1 MNLFWKIFFTTMF
14 VSITCFSI
22 GGYFLVNSNMNALM
36 KNEANIAYE
45 LGDMVYYSLN
55 NELRLMDQSYFI
67 DELDSEVFDLISYI
81 SESINI
87 KNSNGKILF
96 TVISDDM
103 GILFSSLDKQFD
115 KNLLNS
121 MNEDEK
127 GYTLKK
133 TKEGIY
139 LQALRPA
146 VFLGYDYHIE
156 TVRNVSYIFETQR
169 EQYQLLVKI
178 ILGMLLLAGIITFLL
193 SKILMRPIVS
203 LSKVTKEISAGK
215 LEKRV
220 IISGEDEFAL
230 LSSNFNKMADDLEEK
245 IHLLEN
251 EAEKKEMF
259 VGAFSHE
266 LKTPLTS
273 IIGYSDMLR
282 RKEMDKDRIHL
293 CANYIYTEGKRL
305 EMLSMRLLE
314 FIVVKNQEIYP
325 VDISIKTF
333 FDEIFAVVENQ
344 LSQSDIYLRTEI
356 EDVILSFEPELMKTV
371 FLNIIDN
378 ARKAFDHSGT
388 IFVQGKVEEQQYKVK
403 IIDNGKGMEEEE
415 LSKIKD
421 AFYMVDK
428 SRARKQ
434 GGAGLGLA
442 LCDQILKMHGFTID
456 FESKLN
462 EGTTVTITMKGL
474 TYEK

>member
-1 MNLFWKIFFTTMF
+1 MNFFWKIFFTTMF
-14 VSITCFSI
+14 VSITCFSM
-22 GGYFLVNSNMNALM
+22 GGYFLVNSNMNALI

-55 NELRLMDQSYFI
+55 NELRFMDQYYFTG
-67 DELDSEVFDLISYI
+67 ELDSEVFDFISNI

-96 TVISDDM
+96 TVISDDI

-121 MNEDEK
+121 MSEDEK

-193 SKILMRPIVS
+193 SKILIKPIVS

-245 IHLLEN
+245 IHLLED

-344 LSQSDIYLRTEI
+344 LSQSDIYLQTEI

-415 LSKIKD
+415 LLKIKD

-456 FESKLN
+456 FDSKLN
-462 EGTTVTITMKGL
+462 EGTTVTITMKGHA
-474 TYEK
+474 YEK

>member
-1 MNLFWKIFFTTMF
+1 M
-14 VSITCFSI
+14 
-22 GGYFLVNSNMNALM
+22 GGYFLVNSNMNALI

-55 NELRLMDQSYFI
+55 NELRFMDQYYFTG
-67 DELDSEVFDLISYI
+67 ELDSEVFDFISNI

-96 TVISDDM
+96 TVISDDI

-121 MNEDEK
+121 MSEDEK

-193 SKILMRPIVS
+193 SKILIKPIVS

-245 IHLLEN
+245 IHLLED

-344 LSQSDIYLRTEI
+344 LSQSDIYLQTEI

-415 LSKIKD
+415 LLKIKD

-456 FESKLN
+456 FDSKLN
-462 EGTTVTITMKGL
+462 EGTTVTITMKGHA
-474 TYEK
+474 YEK

>member
-1 MNLFWKIFFTTMF
+1 M
-14 VSITCFSI
+14 
-22 GGYFLVNSNMNALM
+22 GGYFLVNSNMNALI

-55 NELRLMDQSYFI
+55 NELRFMDQYYFTG
-67 DELDSEVFDLISYI
+67 ELDSEVFDFISNI

-96 TVISDDM
+96 TVISDDI

-115 KNLLNS
+115 KDLLNS

-178 ILGMLLLAGIITFLL
+178 ILGMLCLAGIITFLL
-193 SKILMRPIVS
+193 SKILMKPIVS

-245 IHLLEN
+245 IHLLED

-415 LSKIKD
+415 LLKIKD

-442 LCDQILKMHGFTID
+442 LCDQILKMHGFSIE

-462 EGTTVTITMKGL
+462 EGTTVTITMKGHA
-474 TYEK
+474 YEK